1 MSTTERPFQPRR
13 SRALPGVVAA
23 EPSLVLQHAVLAAGV
38 AGILACLLF
47 VVGPPGGDA
56 AAHAYETLAFR
67 EQGWR
72 MWDNYW
78 YAGRY
83 DLVNYSMLY
92 YPLAA
97 YLGQAVVVGASVMGG
112 AGAFA
117 LVAHRLGARR
127 PLPAIMAFA
136 ASWSTVVVA
145 GQHPFALGMVAAL
158 VSLVFWLHRRPL
170 LGLAA
175 AFVALLATPLA
186 FLFLAIV
193 LAGAAIGSRKLFA
206 ERRMR
211 IAVAGVLLV
220 GLGELVIVRLFPSGG
235 QFPYPALDFASIVLF
250 CVAGIVLAR
259 RSAGLTAVAGP
270 LAAYLVAG
278 VAVAVYPASVGGNV
292 ARLVTYTALPTMLLL
307 LGDRG
312 FRPRVL
318 SAAVLGVAAL
328 GVVGPIVRNLQG
340 GLAERADSPAFW
352 DRALTWLDDPSHRD
366 PNYRVEAV
374 GTWGH
379 WESYYLAVHDIPIT
393 RGWFRQ
399 DDFPVNQPLYSRT
412 LDPATFQAWLRS
424 LGVRYVVL
432 PNEELD
438 YSSEQEAQILRS
450 PGHGGL
456 KLVSGDDPNV
466 QIFELPD
473 PTPILTAAAGGP
485 AVAAHATA
493 PIVHYLDR
501 SSIAMALPAMGIYDL
516 RVRYTPYWVS
526 SDPAGVCVMP
536 GGDGMTRLVAYR
548 GGYVRLRFDVTLGE
562 SARQALGERNA
573 SCPALPAGTPGR
585 F

>member
-1 MSTTERPFQPRR
+1 M
-13 SRALPGVVAA
+13 LGV
-23 EPSLVLQHAVLAAGV
+23 
-38 AGILACLLF
+38 
-47 VVGPPGGDA
+47 
-56 AAHAYETLAFR
+56 
-67 EQGWR
+67 
-72 MWDNYW
+72 
-78 YAGRY
+78 
-83 DLVNYSMLY
+83 
-92 YPLAA
+92 
-97 YLGQAVVVGASVMGG
+97 
-112 AGAFA
+112 AFA
-117 LVAHRLGARR
+117 LVALNTRRLFFV
-127 PLPAIMAFA
+127 FA
-136 ASWSTVVVA
+136 ALTW
-145 GQHPFALGMVAAL
+145 AA
-158 VSLVFWLHRRPL
+158 S
-170 LGLAA
+170 
-175 AFVALLATPLA
+175 PLA
-186 FLFLAIV
+186 
-193 LAGAAIGSRKLFA
+193 
-206 ERRMR
+206 
-211 IAVAGVLLV
+211 
-220 GLGELVIVRLFPSGG
+220 
-235 QFPYPALDFASIVLF
+235 
-250 CVAGIVLAR
+250 
-259 RSAGLTAVAGP
+259 
-270 LAAYLVAG
+270 
-278 VAVAVYPASVGGNV
+278 
-292 ARLVTYTALPTMLLL
+292 LLL
-307 LGDRG
+307 LGVVVLGLRWWRAVAMVAPFVVLQG
-312 FRPRVL
+312 VL
-318 SAAVLGVAAL
+318 SLVYRAPGHFPFSWEEAGAAALFCVGAIALTRGRPIRGVFVAWLGLVALSFAFPSQLGENAARLRFMALPLALLVLRGRPLRIVVPLAVLAAAYNVSPL
-328 GVVGPIVRNLQG
+328 VWSFQKGHD
-340 GLAERADSPAFW
+340 ERAEKAAYWAPTIRFLQSHADANF
-352 DRALTWLDDPSHRD
+352 RVNALDT
-366 PNYRVEAV
+366 V
-374 GTWGH
+374 GH
-379 WESYYLAVHDIPIT
+379 WEAVYLPKAGIPIT

-485 AVAAHATA
+485 AIAAHATA